1 MSPPPSASPTTAL
14 NTRTQDPTAP
24 YTLYPLLSSIPL
36 SADPDADTEVHITTV
51 EHWNGNLYIGT
62 SAGELLHYVSIPG
75 DAPGELIWIIASRLH
90 PPYSTVQEAED
101 EGVKQILVLPHAGK
115 ACILCNATLSFY
127 TLPELSPAFG
137 GKIKQAGCT
146 WVGGLDLND
155 AEGEQQGKGSGTVIV
170 ICLRQRLRLI
180 RIGDEARK
188 IRDIELGGVRALAR
202 RGNLACVADGSS
214 YSLLDVVNEAKIDLF
229 PISSD
234 SEVKQLPE
242 RTRAS
247 LELPTSAQHGHS
259 RSVSG
264 SSPVR
269 LGRHERNVS
278 LGAELKS
285 KDSSSPWPARTSS
298 QTKTSPAI
306 SPARVQSPA
315 KAETKAVTSP
325 EPLVEV
331 PAARPI
337 LPQIASPSGT
347 EFLLTTGTKADEP
360 GVGMFVN
367 LDGDVVRGTIEFT
380 TYPRSLVF
388 DGGDTEAAESMK
400 TEDSHEGYAL
410 AMVQHRLDGTMVPAV
425 EIQRWDVDPSEA
437 HQSKAWLQIDDAALG
452 SAGEG
457 IGLRKAKTSVELT
470 VSRSSNTL
478 RARRLHLSPV
488 GNSATDA
495 ETKRNSEEDGF
506 ASRFAHVQASI
517 ILFSAVQV
525 QWVVRNSIASRLDA
539 RLLQAIT
546 SSAERV
552 SIDAKMVRRVLNDI
566 RGQDARNELEFVTF
580 TYIRQKASL
589 LLFGSLLLTTVSDTI
604 ASESDK
610 RTTNEALMEGEIDP
624 RILLSLVQP
633 LSVEVQEGA
642 EGIWTPQGLRDTAYT
657 LRQATES
664 ETRSE
669 ESRGPY
675 GDNLLQVLKRYL
687 LHWRAKKGFGSV
699 ADEVAVFQT
708 VDAALLHILL
718 LLDQHSPRG
727 PATAN
732 SIRAEL
738 NDVVDKGVDCFPR
751 AVQLFRN
758 FHRLHLL
765 SRLYQSR
772 KLTPQVL
779 ETWQQILEGAHDAG
793 GEMIEGEQDMRR
805 YLSKIRDRELVTKYG
820 TWLAQRNPKLG
831 VQVFADEHGRVK
843 FSHQDAVALLREKAP
858 SAVKEY
864 LEYLVFARHK
874 AEYSSELLSYYLTA
888 VLAALEAS
896 PDLKETLH
904 DGYETYRALEPPKPT
919 YTQFFADNSS
929 PDHSEFT
936 SNRTRLLQLL
946 SSADPADA
954 DLPSLRSKLDP
965 HADLLVP
972 ETIVLHALT
981 GDHDTALELLTH
993 TLGDYDT
1000 AISYCLHASPAFL
1013 FSPRPLNSAAL
1024 TPPPHSNQSSLFT
1037 LLLQHFLTLPLP
1049 ARLDRSSELLERFGG
1064 FFELE
1069 AVLEAVDGDWSVR
1082 LLGPFLVGTLRGLVS
1097 EGREV
1102 GLERQLWGAREL
1114 RVSFEAGEKIREV
1127 GPVVVRDE
1135 GQDGEDR
1142 MVEVEAA

>member
-1 MSPPPSASPTTAL
+1 MSSSSSSTSPSTL
-14 NTRTQDPTAP
+14 IDLTAP
-24 YTLYPLLSSIPL
+24 YTLHPLLSSIPL
-36 SADPDADTEVHITTV
+36 SEPDSDAIIHITTV

-75 DAPGELIWIIASRLH
+75 DAPGELTWIIASRLQ
-90 PPYSTVQEAED
+90 PPYSIVQEAED
-101 EGVKQILVLPHAGK
+101 EGVKQILLLPDAGK
-115 ACILCNATLSFY
+115 ACVLCNATLSFY

-146 WVGGLDLND
+146 WVGGLDLNEV
-155 AEGEQQGKGSGTVIV
+155 EGEQQGKGSGTAIV
-170 ICLRQRLRLI
+170 ICLRLRLRLI

-229 PISSD
+229 PISSN
-234 SEVKQLPE
+234 SEVRQLPE

-247 LELPTSAQHGHS
+247 LELLSGAQHGHS

-264 SSPVR
+264 SSPIR

-306 SPARVQSPA
+306 SPSRVRSPA
-315 KAETKAVTSP
+315 KVETIAGASP
-325 EPLVEV
+325 EPAVEV
-331 PAARPI
+331 PAARPL
-337 LPQIASPSGT
+337 LPHIASPTGT
-347 EFLLTTGTKADEP
+347 EFLLTTGTKANDP

-388 DGGDTEAAESMK
+388 DGGDVEAADA
-400 TEDSHEGYAL
+400 TGVDGSHEGYAL
-410 AMVQHRLDGTMVPAV
+410 ALVQRCFDGASVSAV
-425 EIQRWDVDPSEA
+425 EIQRWDVGPSEA
-437 HQSKAWLQIDDAALG
+437 HQSRAWIRIEDAET
-452 SAGEG
+452 SAGISG
-457 IGLRKAKTSVELT
+457 VGLRKVKTSVELT
-470 VSRSSNTL
+470 MSSTSHMLRS
-478 RARRLHLSPV
+478 RRLHLHPRDAQVS
-488 GNSATDA
+488 DA
-495 ETKRNSEEDGF
+495 ETKRNDEEDVF
-506 ASRFAHVQASI
+506 ASRFAHVQAAI
-517 ILFSAVQV
+517 ILFSASQV
-525 QWVVRNSIASRLDA
+525 QWVVRSTIASRLDA
-539 RLLQAIT
+539 RLEQAT
-546 SSAERV
+546 NASSERI
-552 SIDAKMVRRVLNDI
+552 SIDVKAVRMVLNDI
-566 RGQDARNELEFVTF
+566 RGEDARSELEFVTF

-589 LLFGSLLLTTVSDTI
+589 LLFCSVLLTTASDTI
-604 ASESDK
+604 AYETDK
-610 RTTNEALMEGEIDP
+610 CAASEALVEGEIDP
-624 RILLSLVQP
+624 RILLSLMVS
-633 LSVEVQEGA
+633 LSVEVQEGT
-642 EGIWTPQGLRDTAYT
+642 EGIWTPQGLRDTVYL
-657 LRQATES
+657 LRQATEP
-664 ETRSE
+664 
-669 ESRGPY
+669 ESQSQHTRGPY

-727 PATAN
+727 PATLN

-751 AVQLFRN
+751 AVELFRS
-758 FHRLHLL
+758 FRRLHLL

-805 YLSKIRDRELVTKYG
+805 YLSKIRDRDLVTKYG

-843 FSHQDAVALLREKAP
+843 FSHQDTVALLREKAP

-864 LEYLVFARHK
+864 LEHLVFARHK
-874 AEYSSELLSYYLTA
+874 AEYGSELLYYYLTA

-904 DGYETYRALEPPKPT
+904 DNYETYRALDPPKPT

-929 PDHSEFT
+929 VEHSDFM

-954 DLPSLRSKLDP
+954 DLSSLRAKLGP

-981 GDHDTALELLTH
+981 GDHDTALQLLTH
-993 TLGDYDT
+993 MLGDYDT
-1000 AISYCLHASPAFL
+1000 AISYCLHASPAYL
-1013 FSPRPLNSAAL
+1013 FSPRPLNSASL
-1024 TPPPHSNQSSLFT
+1024 TPPPHSTQSSLFT
-1037 LLLQHFLTLPLP
+1037 LLLHHFLALPLP

-1069 AVLEAVDGDWSVR
+1069 AVLEEVDGDWSVR
-1082 LLGPFLVGTLRGLVS
+1082 LLGPFLVGKLRGLVS

-1102 GLERQLWGAREL
+1102 GLQRQLWGAREL
-1114 RVSFEAGEKIREV
+1114 RVSYEAGEKIREV
-1127 GPVVVRDE
+1127 GAVVVRDVGQTGEE
-1135 GQDGEDR
+1135 GAVD
-1142 MVEVEAA
+1142 VEAHG

>member
-1 MSPPPSASPTTAL
+1 MSSPPSA
-14 NTRTQDPTAP
+14 TRPATLIDPTAP
-24 YTLYPLLSSIPL
+24 YTLHPLLSSIPL
-36 SADPDADTEVHITTV
+36 SADLDTDTKVHNTTV

-75 DAPGELIWIIASRLH
+75 DAPGELTWIIASRLQ

-101 EGVKQILVLPHAGK
+101 EGVKQILLLPDAGK
-115 ACILCNATLSFY
+115 ACVLCNATLSFY

-146 WVGGLDLND
+146 WVGGLDLNEV
-155 AEGEQQGKGSGTVIV
+155 EGEQQGKGSGTVIV

-229 PISSD
+229 PISSN
-234 SEVKQLPE
+234 SEVRQLPE

-247 LELPTSAQHGHS
+247 LELPTGAQHGHS

-306 SPARVQSPA
+306 SPSRVQIPA
-315 KAETKAVTSP
+315 KAETRAGASP
-325 EPLVEV
+325 EPPVGSQV
-331 PAARPI
+331 QARPL
-337 LPQIASPSGT
+337 LPHIASPTGS
-347 EFLLTTGTKADEP
+347 EFLLTTGTKATEP

-388 DGGDTEAAESMK
+388 DGGDTEAAEYMG
-400 TEDSHEGYAL
+400 TEGSHEGYAL
-410 AMVQHRLDGTMVPAV
+410 ALVQRRIDSRTATAV

-437 HQSKAWLQIDDAALG
+437 QQSKAWLQIDNAAAEAEDAG
-452 SAGEG
+452 V
-457 IGLRKAKTSVELT
+457 GLRKAKTSVELT
-470 VSRSSNTL
+470 MSSTSHVLRS
-478 RARRLHLSPV
+478 RRLHLLPKDAPMS
-488 GNSATDA
+488 DA
-495 ETKRNSEEDGF
+495 ETKRNNEEDVF
-506 ASRFAHVQASI
+506 ASRFAHVQAAI
-517 ILFSAVQV
+517 ILFSASQV
-525 QWVVRNSIASRLDA
+525 QWIVRNTVASRLDA
-539 RLLQAIT
+539 RLEQAADA
-546 SSAERV
+546 SSERI
-552 SIDAKMVRRVLNDI
+552 SIDVKTVRMVLNDI
-566 RGQDARNELEFVTF
+566 RGQDARSELEFVTF
-580 TYIRQKASL
+580 TYIRQKSSL
-589 LLFGSLLLTTVSDTI
+589 LLFGSLQLSTASNTI
-604 ASESDK
+604 AYETDK
-610 RTTNEALMEGEIDP
+610 RAASEALVEGEIDP
-624 RILLSLVQP
+624 RILLSLVQ
-633 LSVEVQEGA
+633 LLLAEIQEGT
-642 EGIWTPQGLRDTAYT
+642 EGMWTPQGLRDTVYLLRRAT
-657 LRQATES
+657 LL
-664 ETRSE
+664 ETQSQDT
-669 ESRGPY
+669 RGPY
-675 GDNLLQVLKRYL
+675 GDNVLQVLKRYL

-727 PATAN
+727 PATPN

-751 AVQLFRN
+751 AVELFRS

-772 KLTPQVL
+772 KMTPQVL
-779 ETWQQILEGAHDAG
+779 ETWQQILEGAHDSG

-805 YLSKIRDRELVTKYG
+805 YLSKIRDRDLVTKYG

-843 FSHQDAVALLREKAP
+843 FSHQDTVALLREKAP

-864 LEYLVFARHK
+864 LEHLVFARHK

-888 VLAALEAS
+888 VLAALEVS
-896 PDLKETLH
+896 PDLEETLQ
-904 DGYETYRALEPPKPT
+904 DGYTTYRALEPPKPT

-929 PDHSEFT
+929 PANADFT

-954 DLPSLRSKLDP
+954 DLSSLRAKLDP

-981 GDHDTALELLTH
+981 GDHDTALHLLTH

-1013 FSPRPLNSAAL
+1013 FSPRPLNSASV
-1024 TPPPHSNQSSLFT
+1024 TPPPHATQSSLFT
-1037 LLLQHFLTLPLP
+1037 LL
-1049 ARLDRSSELLERFGG
+1049 
-1064 FFELE
+1064 
-1069 AVLEAVDGDWSVR
+1069 
-1082 LLGPFLVGTLRGLVS
+1082 
-1097 EGREV
+1097 
-1102 GLERQLWGAREL
+1102 
-1114 RVSFEAGEKIREV
+1114 
-1127 GPVVVRDE
+1127 
-1135 GQDGEDR
+1135 
-1142 MVEVEAA
+1142 

>member
-1 MSPPPSASPTTAL
+1 MSSPPSA
-14 NTRTQDPTAP
+14 TQPATLIDPTAP
-24 YTLYPLLSSIPL
+24 YTLHPLLSSIPL
-36 SADPDADTEVHITTV
+36 SADPDTDTKVHITTV

-75 DAPGELIWIIASRLH
+75 DAPGELIWIIASRLQ

-101 EGVKQILVLPHAGK
+101 EGVKQILLLPDAGK
-115 ACILCNATLSFY
+115 ACVLCNATLSFY

-146 WVGGLDLND
+146 WVGGFDLNEV
-155 AEGEQQGKGSGTVIV
+155 EGEQQGKGSGTVIV

-229 PISSD
+229 PISSN
-234 SEVKQLPE
+234 SEVRQLPE

-247 LELPTSAQHGHS
+247 LELPTGAQYGHS

-306 SPARVQSPA
+306 SPSRVQIPA
-315 KAETKAVTSP
+315 KAETRAGASP
-325 EPLVEV
+325 EPPVESQV
-331 PAARPI
+331 QARPL
-337 LPQIASPSGT
+337 LPHIASPTGS
-347 EFLLTTGTKADEP
+347 EFLLTTGTKATEP

-388 DGGDTEAAESMK
+388 DGGDTEAAEYMG
-400 TEDSHEGYAL
+400 TEGSHEGYAL
-410 AMVQHRLDGTMVPAV
+410 ALVQRRIDSRTATAV

-437 HQSKAWLQIDDAALG
+437 QQLKAWLQIDNAAAEAEDAG
-452 SAGEG
+452 V
-457 IGLRKAKTSVELT
+457 GLRKAKTSVELT
-470 VSRSSNTL
+470 MSSTSHVLRS
-478 RARRLHLSPV
+478 RRLHLLPKDAPMS
-488 GNSATDA
+488 DA
-495 ETKRNSEEDGF
+495 ETKRNNEEDVF
-506 ASRFAHVQASI
+506 ASRFAHIQAAI
-517 ILFSAVQV
+517 ILFSASQV
-525 QWVVRNSIASRLDA
+525 QWVVRNTVASRLDA
-539 RLLQAIT
+539 RLEQAT
-546 SSAERV
+546 DASSERI
-552 SIDAKMVRRVLNDI
+552 SIDVKTVRMVLNDI
-566 RGQDARNELEFVTF
+566 RGQDARSELEFVTF

-589 LLFGSLLLTTVSDTI
+589 LLFGSLQLTTASNTI
-604 ASESDK
+604 AYETDK
-610 RTTNEALMEGEIDP
+610 RAASEALVEGEIDP

-633 LSVEVQEGA
+633 LSGEIQEGT
-642 EGIWTPQGLRDTAYT
+642 EGMWTPQGLRDTIYLLRRAT
-657 LRQATES
+657 LL
-664 ETRSE
+664 ETQSQDT
-669 ESRGPY
+669 RGPY

-727 PATAN
+727 PATPN

-751 AVQLFRN
+751 AVELFRS

-772 KLTPQVL
+772 KMTPQVL

-805 YLSKIRDRELVTKYG
+805 YLSKIRDRDLVTRYG

-843 FSHQDAVALLREKAP
+843 FSHQDIVALLREKAP

-864 LEYLVFARHK
+864 LEHLVFARHK

-888 VLAALEAS
+888 VLAALELS
-896 PDLKETLH
+896 PNLEETLQ
-904 DGYETYRALEPPKPT
+904 DGYTTYRALEPPKPT

-929 PDHSEFT
+929 PANADFT

-954 DLPSLRSKLDP
+954 DLSSLRAKLDP

-981 GDHDTALELLTH
+981 GDHDTALHLLTH

-1013 FSPRPLNSAAL
+1013 FSPRPLNSASL
-1024 TPPPHSNQSSLFT
+1024 TPPPHATQSSLFT
-1037 LLLQHFLTLPLP
+1037 LLLHQFLTLPLP

-1082 LLGPFLVGTLRGLVS
+1082 LLGPFLVGKLRGLVS

-1114 RVSFEAGEKIREV
+1114 RVSFEAGEKIREI
-1127 GPVVVRDE
+1127 GAIVVRDA
-1135 GQDGEDR
+1135 DGNG
-1142 MVEVEAA
+1142 V